1 MNWIKLTMNNGEMN
15 GVLELDK
22 LSNENKASLISGF
35 FKAFGIDEV
44 KPNASNVS
52 ATVNVSPTK
61 LITDDRERII
71 PLKDVA
77 TSIKEATAKLVASLP
92 PISKRS
98 ADEIVKPPLIN
109 SERNLTVPVGE
120 KLATAAE
127 AAKEKPEWW
136 TTGIK
141 YKDGVA
147 HYRCRYYCK
156 NPECQ
161 DKRNVYIRSD
171 DSEVTCHKCGQKLVV
186 RLATG
191 EYEDFAK
198 MIPERNEWGN
208 FFIADRPV
216 TE

>member
-44 KPNASNVS
+44 KSNAPNMSVS
-52 ATVNVSPTK
+52 VNVSPAKFDTS
-61 LITDDRERII
+61 DRERII
-71 PLKDVA
+71 PMKDIV
-77 TSIKEATAKLVASLP
+77 THMNEASAKLVASLS
-92 PISKRS
+92 PIAQRMK
-98 ADEIVKPPLIN
+98 EVMKPPLIN
-109 SERNLTVPVGE
+109 SERNLSVQVGE
-120 KLATAAE
+120 KLAAAAE
-127 AAKEKPEWW
+127 TAKEKPEWW

-141 YKDGVA
+141 YKDGVP

-156 NPECQ
+156 NPECRSKSN
-161 DKRNVYIRSD
+161 DYIRLD
-171 DSEVTCHKCGQKLVV
+171 ESEVKCHNCGQRVGV

-191 EYEDFAK
+191 EYEDFKK
-198 MIPERNEWGN
+198 MIPERDKFGN

>member
-44 KPNASNVS
+44 KSNVSNVS
-52 ATVNVSPTK
+52 ATVKVSPAKPETS
-61 LITDDRERII
+61 DRERII
-71 PLKDVA
+71 PMKDIV
-77 TSIKEATAKLVASLP
+77 TNMNEASAKLVASLS
-92 PISKRS
+92 PIAQRMK
-98 ADEIVKPPLIN
+98 EVMKPPLIN
-109 SERNLTVPVGE
+109 SERNLSVPVGE
-120 KLATAAE
+120 KLTEAAE
-127 AAKEKPEWW
+127 AAENRPEWW

>member
-22 LSNENKASLISGF
+22 LSNENKAALINGF

-44 KPNASNVS
+44 KSNVSNVS
-52 ATVNVSPTK
+52 ATVKVSPVKSETS
-61 LITDDRERII
+61 DRERII
-71 PLKDVA
+71 PLKDIV
-77 TSIKEATAKLVASLP
+77 TNMNEASAKLVASLS
-92 PISKRS
+92 PIALK
-98 ADEIVKPPLIN
+98 EVIKPPLIN
-109 SERNLTVPVGE
+109 SERNLSVQVGE
-120 KLATAAE
+120 KLAAATE
-127 AAKEKPEWW
+127 TAKEKPEWW

-141 YKDGVA
+141 YKDGVP

-161 DKRNVYIRSD
+161 DKRNVYIQSD

>member
-22 LSNENKASLISGF
+22 LSNENKASLIDGF
-35 FKAFGIDEV
+35 FRAFGVEL
-44 KPNASNVS
+44 KSNAPNVS
-52 ATVNVSPTK
+52 ATVKVSPTMSV
-61 LITDDRERII
+61 LHERERII
-71 PLKDVA
+71 PLKDVPTNMKDA
-77 TSIKEATAKLVASLP
+77 SAKIAALLSPVAQRMAKEVM
-92 PISKRS
+92 
-98 ADEIVKPPLIN
+98 KPPLIN

-120 KLATAAE
+120 KLAEVAE
-127 AAKEKPEWW
+127 AAENRPEWW

-141 YKDGVA
+141 YKDGVP

-156 NPECQ
+156 NPKCQ
-161 DKRNVYIRSD
+161 DKRNVYIRVD

-216 TE
+216 ME